1 MNNTWKVSK
10 FLFQD
15 YKKSMQIF
23 YAILSAITIFLVM
36 LNLRILEQSDA
47 KASFSGFGFAAL
59 IFLFVSGL
67 NCFTINFKFL
77 QANNISRKSFY
88 YANLITLILV
98 SGFMAFIDNTMTV
111 VLRNILPYSS
121 LFEQIFNRN
130 DFFADFMWSF
140 SLFVF
145 AVSTGWFITMLYYKC
160 NNLMKTVISVLPVLL
175 IILLAMLN
183 NLVNGVIGAAIIKFL
198 AVALGFTSNNPY
210 MAVLSFFIASAIA
223 FGLCYLLIRRITIKD

>member
-23 YAILSAITIFLVM
+23 YAIISAITILLVM

-47 KASFSGFGFAAL
+47 RASFSGFGFAAL
-59 IFLFVSGL
+59 IFIFVSGL

-88 YANLITLILV
+88 FANTITLILV
-98 SGFMAFIDNTMTV
+98 SAFMAFLDNAMTV
-111 VLRNILPYSS
+111 VLKNILPYSS
-121 LFEQIFNRN
+121 FFEQLFNRN
-130 DFFADFMWSF
+130 HFLSDFMWSF

-145 AVSTGWFITMLYYKC
+145 AASTGWFITMLYYKC
-160 NNLMKTVISVLPVLL
+160 NNLMKTVISLLPVLI
-175 IILLAMLN
+175 IILFIMIN
-183 NLVNGVIGAAIIKFL
+183 NLVNGVIGAAILNFL
-198 AVALGFTSNNPY
+198 AIALGFSSNNPY